1 MVGLISVLVLRLRCG
16 FVLVCWLVDGYG
28 LLLCLLCLVA
38 VAWFVTV
45 GLGWVVQCVWMCL
58 LIMFAECLG
67 VAFLVLWLGC
77 LVCGSVIALAWAL
90 CRFRWFFVGFAVVC

>member
-16 FVLVCWLVDGYG
+16 FVLVCWLVGGYG

-45 GLGWVVQCVWMCL
+45 GLGW
-58 LIMFAECLG
+58 
-67 VAFLVLWLGC
+67 
-77 LVCGSVIALAWAL
+77 
-90 CRFRWFFVGFAVVC
+90 